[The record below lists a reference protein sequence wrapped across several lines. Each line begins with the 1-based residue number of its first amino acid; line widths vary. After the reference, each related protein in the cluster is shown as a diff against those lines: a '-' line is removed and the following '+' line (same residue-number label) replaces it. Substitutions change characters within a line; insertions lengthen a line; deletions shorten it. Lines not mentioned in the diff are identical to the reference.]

1 MAMLMVVGS
10 CAADVNDAAQST
22 TTVTISTV
30 VPTTVV
36 PVATV
41 APNGETMKLQVID
54 NQFRPL
60 QLTVKAGTEVV
71 FQNKGRNNHNVLP
84 VGDPQATAWGVQ
96 TDQFGPGASYKHV
109 FTAPG
114 TYQYYCSIHGVN
126 GKGMVGIITV
136 TAP

>member
-1 MAMLMVVGS
+1 MLTVVGS

-30 VPTTVV
+30 APTTLV

-41 APNGETMKLQVID
+41 APNGETVKLQVID

-60 QLTVKAGTEVV
+60 QLTVKAGTEVL

-84 VGDPQATAWGVQ
+84 VGDLTASSWGVQ
-96 TDQFGPGASYKHV
+96 TDQFGPGASYAHV